1 MVGGMPSLLLPLVQ
15 HDIECGSLSILK
27 PVFRLGS
34 LLFSENLCGIAVGDP
49 ACFLLLNQ
57 QLQRLAA
64 SSLGLQ
70 HHPIVLAPTAEVE
83 PRQSYALTHGD
94 GLL

>member
-49 ACFLLLNQ
+49 ACFLLLN
-57 QLQRLAA
+57 
-64 SSLGLQ
+64 
-70 HHPIVLAPTAEVE
+70 H
-83 PRQSYALTHGD
+83 
-94 GLL
+94 

>member
-1 MVGGMPSLLLPLVQ
+1 MVGGMPSLLLPLVP
-15 HDIECGSLSILK
+15 HGIE
-27 PVFRLGS
+27 RGS
-34 LLFSENLCGIAVGDP
+34 LLFSDNLCGIAVGDP